1 MTAKEKA
8 EDLVYSLWK
17 VPQSNNEIIS
27 VLTAKQ
33 LALVL
38 VTELIKTLD
47 TEGFDYWN
55 EVKIE
60 IINN

>member
-38 VTELIKTLD
+38 VTEIIKTLD